1 MTAQLFYPRVKQTVT
16 TTGTAGVF
24 DLTSGTAPTGF
35 LSFAAVHAQLALSN
49 YYVFYAMDDGTN
61 FEIGSGVFN
70 GAGATLTRDTV
81 IVSSN
86 ANAAVNW
93 GAGDKTLAL
102 INYASGAV
110 AVDGA
115 SAAAFSV
122 GSLPEAFGAQSLA
135 IGTVSTAGTASGGAY
150 TTGTDAV
157 AIKGAASG
165 TAAVAIANANAN
177 GDYSVAIGAG
187 AGTNAVGAGA
197 VAIGHGA
204 FANKTDAVAIGTDAN
219 INGTGTQAVAIGLRA
234 SSFTQNGVALGT
246 DALAFMSDS
255 LAWGPGN
262 ADAGALGTGSTVLS
276 LFLNKA
282 SGAGT
287 AEVMKLPSTGVSP
300 TFDETTSGYQA
311 FAVLYGKLIGHNA
324 TDYKVFDIVV
334 AMHRISGTVTLLG
347 SPTITAGVASAGA
360 SGWTATAA
368 ISGTALDISIDAAAS
383 KWAGTLTMAWS
394 NT

>member
-16 TTGTAGVF
+16 TTGTGGVF

-35 LSFAAVHAQLALSN
+35 LSFADVHAQLALGN

-61 FEIGSGVFN
+61 FEIGSGVFS
-70 GAGATLTRDTV
+70 GFGATLTRDAV

-86 ANAAVNW
+86 ANAAVDW

-115 SAAAFSV
+115 SAASFST

-135 IGTVSTAGTASGGAY
+135 IGTISTDGTADGGAY
-150 TTGTDAV
+150 VDGTDAI
-157 AIKGAASG
+157 AIKGSASG
-165 TAAVAIANANAN
+165 TGAVAIANAYAN
-177 GDYSVAIGAG
+177 GDYSVAIGTG
-187 AGTNAVGAGA
+187 AATNIITSGA
-197 VAIGHGA
+197 VAVGYGA
-204 FANKTDAVAIGTDAN
+204 TAHKNDSIAVGTDAN
-219 INGTGTQAVAIGLRA
+219 TNGGGTQAVAIGLRA
-234 SSFTQNGVALGT
+234 ASFTQNAVALGT
-246 DALAFMSDS
+246 DSLAFMSDS
-255 LAWGPGN
+255 IAWGPGN

-276 LFLNKA
+276 LFLNKT
-282 SGAGT
+282 SGSGT
-287 AEVMKLPSTGVSP
+287 AEVMRLPSTGVSP
-300 TFDETTSGYQA
+300 TFDESTSGYQA
-311 FAVLYGKLIGHNA
+311 FAVLYGKLIGHNV